1 MNKFILSFLL
11 IIFMATPVFSAS
23 ECITGIDDVFRSEQ
37 LMQNGDLTDHPRN
50 VSFVIEPG
58 ATKSGYAVIEVM
70 SGGYDGA
77 GRSMYINVD
86 TALTLNLRLNRETAP
101 LYIMCH
107 RAIPTPSSD
116 GSVGWLKEGLEQSF
130 YVSVNEFQYMSN
142 FPADGIVANL
152 RTIGREIGTVGDA
165 GDSIASN
172 ILIAP
177 TRFEDMNFTD
187 NYEVIENDD
196 AINLF
201 FGGILL
207 IIGLFGTLT
216 VIKKFF

>member
-23 ECITGIDDVFRSEQ
+23 ACITGIVDVFKSEP
-37 LMQNGDLTDHPRN
+37 LMRNGDLTDNPRN
-50 VSFVIEPG
+50 VSFVIDPA

-86 TALTLNLRLNRETAP
+86 TEQTLNLRLNRETAP

-107 RAIPTPSSD
+107 NAEPTSSSD
-116 GSVGWLKEGLEQSF
+116 GSVGWIKEALEQSF
-130 YVSVNEFQYMSN
+130 YVSVDEFFFASN
-142 FPADGIVANL
+142 FPADGIVAYL
-152 RTIGREIGTVGDA
+152 KIIGSEIGNVGDA